1 MGKKILFKGE
11 IKMYKELNNFV
22 EIYVISENTG
32 NIIRHAIVNTNEAL
46 LEKVKRYYVEDS
58 IVTASIDNTCYCF
71 YIKDELYIFSTSISA
86 ELIEFF
92 KDVLGGLY
100 DNARDSFHIQWG
112 RVATLCQQ
120 INDVDYSKY
129 EVILNSI
136 DDIWG
141 TRYYSRFLRRGKN
154 D

>member
-1 MGKKILFKGE
+1 MNEE
-11 IKMYKELNNFV
+11 INRVKV
-22 EIYVISENTG
+22 VVINSNTG
-32 NIIRHAIVNTNEAL
+32 HIVRSEAL
-46 LEKVKRYYVEDS
+46 YTDESLLTIVQRYSTKDS
-58 IVTASIDNTCYCF
+58 IVTVSIDNTCYCF
-71 YIKDELYIFSTSISA
+71 YIKDELYIFSTSISV

>member
-1 MGKKILFKGE
+1 MNEE
-11 IKMYKELNNFV
+11 INRVKV
-22 EIYVISENTG
+22 VVINSNTG
-32 NIIRHAIVNTNEAL
+32 HIVRSEELYEAL
-46 LEKVKRYYVEDS
+46 YTDKCLLTIVQMYSTKDS
-58 IVTASIDNTCYCF
+58 IVTVSIDNACYCF

>member
-1 MGKKILFKGE
+1 MNEE
-11 IKMYKELNNFV
+11 INRVKV
-22 EIYVISENTG
+22 VVINSNTG
-32 NIIRHAIVNTNEAL
+32 HIVRSEAL
-46 LEKVKRYYVEDS
+46 SLYTDESLLTIVQRYSTKDS
-58 IVTASIDNTCYCF
+58 IVTVSIDNTCYCF
-71 YIKDELYIFSTSISA
+71 YIKDELYIFSTSISV

-120 INDVDYSKY
+120 INDVNYSKY

-136 DDIWG
+136 DNIWG

>member
-1 MGKKILFKGE
+1 MNEE
-11 IKMYKELNNFV
+11 INRVKV
-22 EIYVISENTG
+22 VVINSATGHIVRSEVLYTDESLLT
-32 NIIRHAIVNTNEAL
+32 IVQ
-46 LEKVKRYYVEDS
+46 RYSTKDS
-58 IVTASIDNTCYCF
+58 IVTVSIDNTCYCF
-71 YIKDELYIFSTSISA
+71 YIKDELYIFSTSISV

-136 DDIWG
+136 DNIWG

>member
-1 MGKKILFKGE
+1 MNEE
-11 IKMYKELNNFV
+11 INRVKV
-22 EIYVISENTG
+22 VVINSNTG
-32 NIIRHAIVNTNEAL
+32 HIVRSEAL
-46 LEKVKRYYVEDS
+46 CTDESLLTIVQRYSTKDS
-58 IVTASIDNTCYCF
+58 IVTVSIDNTCYCF
-71 YIKDELYIFSTSISA
+71 YIKDELYIFSTSISV

-92 KDVLGGLY
+92 KDVLEGLY

-136 DDIWG
+136 DNIWG

>member
-1 MGKKILFKGE
+1 MNEE
-11 IKMYKELNNFV
+11 INRVKV
-22 EIYVISENTG
+22 VVINSNTG
-32 NIIRHAIVNTNEAL
+32 HIVRSEVLYTDESL
-46 LEKVKRYYVEDS
+46 LTIVQMYSTKDS
-58 IVTASIDNTCYCF
+58 IVMASIDNICYCF
-71 YIKDELYIFSTSISA
+71 YIKDELYIFSTSISV

-120 INDVDYSKY
+120 INGVDYSKY

-136 DDIWG
+136 DDIWE

>member
-1 MGKKILFKGE
+1 MNEE
-11 IKMYKELNNFV
+11 INRVKV
-22 EIYVISENTG
+22 VVINSNTG
-32 NIIRHAIVNTNEAL
+32 HIVRSEVLYTHESL
-46 LEKVKRYYVEDS
+46 LTIVQRYSTKDS
-58 IVTASIDNTCYCF
+58 IVTVSIDNTCYCF
-71 YIKDELYIFSTSISA
+71 YIKDELYIFSTSISV

-136 DDIWG
+136 DNIWE